1 MLTHLTIENFAI
13 IDRIDLEL
21 GPGLVALTGE
31 TGAGKSIVIDAVGGV
46 LGNRLGPDVVR
57 TGADHARI
65 EAIFVPPSIAGLA
78 DALDELGI
86 PRDDEMLILSREIA
100 RSGRTVARVNGRAVP
115 LSGLQR
121 VGRFLVDVHGQG
133 DHLTLLRVSEHLRY
147 LDGYAGL
154 EERRDEVTRLAT
166 EIRAIRAERD
176 ALNRDQRE
184 AARQADLLRFQIDEI
199 ESARLQPG
207 EDEELRRERSILAN
221 AEKLATAIDLAR
233 QALSEMEGSSAL
245 DRLGVAAIQLAEVAR
260 VDPAMAD
267 AQQSLDIIIDQATD
281 LSRRLRR
288 YQEQIEFNPER
299 LEEIEERLNL
309 IRSLQ
314 RKYGS
319 SIEEILA
326 FADQARQQ
334 LDQITHHDELVAE
347 LDRREEE
354 AVAAFADAATALSKA
369 RQSAA
374 KRLAADVE
382 SELAELNMAG
392 ARFHVAIDQETAPDG
407 IRLPD
412 GRVVAFETSGI
423 DRVEFFIAPNP
434 GEELK
439 PLVRVVSGGETAR
452 LMLALKDILSRADTV
467 PTLIFDE
474 IDAGIGGRTAV
485 IVGQKIARLARQ
497 RQIICVTHLSQIAA
511 FADVHISVR
520 KDVTEGRTTTR
531 AKILEMDGRVEE
543 LATMIGGQGDRSS
556 ARDHARES
564 LRAAQ
569 EWKSGA
575 AFVGR
580 GAR

>member
-65 EAIFVPPSIAGLA
+65 EAFFVPPSNAGLA
-78 DALDELGI
+78 EALDDLGI
-86 PRDDEMLILSREIA
+86 PQEDDALILSREVW

-121 VGRFLVDVHGQG
+121 IGRFLVDVHGQG

-154 EERRDEVTRLAT
+154 EEKRDEVARLAA
-166 EIRAIRAERD
+166 EIRAIRAQRD

-184 AARQADLLRFQIDEI
+184 AARQADLLRFQIEEI
-199 ESARLQPG
+199 ESARLQAG
-207 EDEELRRERSILAN
+207 EDEELRHERSILAN

-245 DRLGVAAIQLAEVAR
+245 DRLGVAATQLAEITR
-260 VDPAMAD
+260 IDPAMAE
-267 AQQSLDIIIDQATD
+267 AQQVLDSIIDQATE
-281 LSRRLRR
+281 LSRHLRR
-288 YQEQIEFNPER
+288 YQDQIEFNPER

-334 LDQITHHDELVAE
+334 LDQITHRDELVAE
-347 LDRREEE
+347 LDRREQE
-354 AVAAFADAATALSKA
+354 AVGAFAEAAATLSQA

-374 KRLAADVE
+374 RRLASEVE
-382 SELAELNMAG
+382 GELAELNMAG
-392 ARFHVAIDQETAPDG
+392 ARFHVAIDQEITSDG
-407 IRLPD
+407 IQLPD
-412 GRVVAFETSGI
+412 GRVVAFDTSGI
-423 DRVEFFIAPNP
+423 DRVEFYIAPNV
-434 GEELK
+434 GEDLK

-452 LMLALKDILSRADTV
+452 LMLALKNILSRADTV

-474 IDAGIGGRTAV
+474 IDSGIGGRTAV

-511 FADVHISVR
+511 FADMHISVS
-520 KDVTEGRTTTR
+520 KVESEGRTTTR
-531 AKILEMDGRVEE
+531 ARILEMDGRVEE

-569 EWKSGA
+569 EWKTGVTFA
-575 AFVGR
+575 GR